1 MIYVVARVTQNDVAN
16 VVTRVAFAV
25 LELLNCGFRD
35 DTTGANVG
43 ATTINAIFR
52 SYFAP
57 SDVLNLDSVATRA
70 RVFERP

>member
-1 MIYVVARVTQNDVAN
+1 MFYSGLYS
-16 VVTRVAFAV
+16 RVAP
-25 LELLNCGFRD
+25 ELLNCGFRD

-57 SDVLNLDSVATRA
+57 SDVLNLDSVATSA
-70 RVFERP
+70 RCLSVPKWYTRLYLPF